1 MPREKVHEDF
11 EKAIS
16 AEEFGPLR
24 GRDCESNANVLFN
37 PLASFEWVFNDFST
51 FAIVWMSREMEGG
64 NNKIFLN

>member
-1 MPREKVHEDF
+1 MPREKVHEGF

-51 FAIVWMSREMEGG
+51 FAIV
-64 NNKIFLN
+64 